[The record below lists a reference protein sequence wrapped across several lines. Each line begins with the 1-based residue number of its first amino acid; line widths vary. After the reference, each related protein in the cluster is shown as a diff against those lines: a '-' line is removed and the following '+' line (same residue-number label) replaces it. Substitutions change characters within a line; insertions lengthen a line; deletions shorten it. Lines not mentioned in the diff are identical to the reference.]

1 MNREQRILWPAGTA
15 ILVTVALSL
24 AVYLHFAPLA
34 LLALALLAAAALAF
48 SLARSRLFDFN
59 FLLSR
64 TLVYGT
70 LTLLIAASYVLLVGA
85 ANLWPGASQSLP
97 RLVIVGLAA
106 AIFQPLRQRL
116 QRGAER
122 LVYGERGDPD
132 LVALRLSRQL
142 QSAFDAAVVLDE
154 VVQTVARS
162 LKLDYVAI
170 EVVDGAAP
178 PRVMASVGRPAA
190 RLARFELAQ
199 HGQRL
204 GALAVAPRAGE
215 SALSAKDALVLDQ
228 LARHV
233 SVAVQ
238 AAHTLQGLKRSQ
250 EQLILA
256 REEERRRLQRELQI
270 EVAPDVSGLVL
281 SVDAVCAALRRG
293 QPPAELAPALGAL
306 RNDAQQM
313 TARLRDLV
321 HSLNAPMR

>member
-1 MNREQRILWPAGTA
+1 MKHEQRIRW
-15 ILVTVALSL
+15 L
-24 AVYLHFAPLA
+24 A
-34 LLALALLAAAALAF
+34 
-48 SLARSRLFDFN
+48 SSIARYRLFDIN

-70 LTLLIAASYVLLVGA
+70 LTLLIAGSYVLLVGA

-97 RLVIVGLAA
+97 RLVVVGLAA
-106 AIFQPLRQRL
+106 AIFQPLRHRL

-132 LVALRLSRQL
+132 LVALRLSRQM

-170 EVVDGAAP
+170 EVIEGVAP
-178 PRVMASVGRPAA
+178 PRIMAAVGRPSA
-190 RLARFELAQ
+190 RTARFELAQ

-204 GALAVAPRAGE
+204 GALLVAPRAGE

-238 AAHTLQGLKRSQ
+238 AAQTLQGLKRSQ
-250 EQLILA
+250 EQLISA

-281 SVDAVCAALRRG
+281 SVDAVSAALRRG
-293 QPPAELAPALGAL
+293 QPLAELAPALGAL
-306 RNDAQQM
+306 RDGVQQT
-313 TARLRDLV
+313 TARLRSLV
-321 HSLNAPMR
+321 HSLNAPPR